1 MARKRSYPE
10 SILHDLK
17 VDGATVEDL
26 DISHLTE
33 RETGVIQMY
42 YIENTMTLREIAD
55 AYEVTELRMRQI
67 INKALRKVR
76 KYAVQKIN
84 NRQTA
89 ETY

>member
-17 VDGATVEDL
+17 VDGATVEDF
-26 DISHLTE
+26 DFSHLTE